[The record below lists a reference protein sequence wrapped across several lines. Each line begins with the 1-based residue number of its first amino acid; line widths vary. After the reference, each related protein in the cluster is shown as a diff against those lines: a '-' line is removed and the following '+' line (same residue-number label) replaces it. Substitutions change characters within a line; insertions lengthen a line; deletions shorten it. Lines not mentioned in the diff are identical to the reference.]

1 MQDYSKKAT
10 AKLVKKLGNIIK
22 RHREEQE
29 KTMYKISAECS
40 IHKDS
45 WRLIEK
51 GLVND
56 IKISSLWKIA
66 EGLDIPPETLIAELR
81 KELGEDFSLS
91 GLK

>member
-1 MQDYSKKAT
+1 MQDFSKKAT
-10 AKLVKKLGNIIK
+10 AKLVKKLGTIIK
-22 RHREEQE
+22 KHRQEQD
-29 KTMYKISAECS
+29 KTMYKISAECA

-66 EGLDIPPETLIAELR
+66 EGLDIPPEILIAELR
-81 KELGEDFSLS
+81 KELGEEFSLS